1 MGRRGPHLKD
11 DRLIIELALALQI
24 AWGLSERKAID
35 LALALMEGRPVEP
48 TKIPRGGKRK
58 PGTLI
63 GYRLR
68 EQFRGRSA
76 TIRRKLK
83 CADRAVTLA
92 LAALL
97 LKRLPKNL
105 PKSKT

>member
-1 MGRRGPHLKD
+1 MGRRGPQPKN
-11 DRLIIELALALQI
+11 DRPIVELALALQI
-24 AWGLSERKAID
+24 AWGLSERRAID
-35 LALALMEGRPVEP
+35 LALALIQGDPVEP

-58 PGTLI
+58 GGTLI

-68 EQFRGRSA
+68 GESFRGRNA

-83 CADRAVTLA
+83 HADRAVTLA

-97 LKRLPKNL
+97 LRLPKKL
-105 PKSKT
+105 SQTKT